1 MAELTKSFIDKQ
13 RATLLEL
20 RAQIMNKLK
29 EKPEGIHETAEDMK
43 EEGDHAQVLLNQ
55 QMSFSLRDRE
65 LARLREIDA
74 ALYRIDEGTY
84 GMCEE
89 SGEPIEKKRLEKQPW
104 AKYTIYYA
112 EQMERESRNFRSS
125 M

>member
-1 MAELTKSFIDKQ
+1 
-13 RATLLEL
+13 
-20 RAQIMNKLK
+20 
-29 EKPEGIHETAEDMK
+29 
-43 EEGDHAQVLLNQ
+43 
-55 QMSFSLRDRE
+55 MSFSLRDRE

-112 EQMERESRNFRSS
+112 EQMERESRNFKSS